1 MNKPKLD
8 YNNVSKAILQKCN
21 QLLLNVDVNTV
32 SDAFDAVSEIVEIA
46 IEKYSF
52 DVSDYWKVENT
63 DADIERQI
71 RFTDINEGYEILVKK
86 WVKQNPFKA
95 ELPDV
100 PMDTSEP
107 YEEYVKK
114 LRMKAFTVGT
124 AGTVAIGTAYAY
136 ILFMI
141 KRVSSEGTVAIGT
154 AYAINSSH
162 AKGWLIF
169 GNPIVAI
176 AAELIGIAL
185 IYTTV
190 KYKENAK
197 RQEIERQLRELEE
210 KQKDYKAHLIETLTV
225 AAEYWLKNA
234 ESYSDNII
242 KTF

>member
-8 YNNVSKAILQKCN
+8 YNNVSEAILQKCN

-63 DADIERQI
+63 NADIERKI

-114 LRMKAFTVGT
+114 LRMKAF
-124 AGTVAIGTAYAY
+124 AIGTA
-136 ILFMI
+136 
-141 KRVSSEGTVAIGT
+141 GTVAIGT

-210 KQKDYKAHLIETLTV
+210 KQKDYKAHLIETLAV

>member
-8 YNNVSKAILQKCN
+8 YNNISEAISQKCN

-32 SDAFDAVSEIVEIA
+32 SDAFDVVREIVEIA
-46 IEKYSF
+46 IERYSF
-52 DVSDYWKVENT
+52 SVSDYWKEENA
-63 DADIERQI
+63 DIDIERKI

-86 WVKQNPFKA
+86 WVQQNPFKT

-100 PMDTSEP
+100 PKDTSEP

-114 LRMKAFTVGT
+114 LRKKALAIGA
-124 AGTVAIGTAYAY
+124 AGTIAIGTAYA
-136 ILFMI
+136 
-141 KRVSSEGTVAIGT
+141 V
-154 AYAINSSH
+154 NSSQ

-169 GNPIVAI
+169 GNPIIAI
-176 AAELIGIAL
+176 ATELIGIVL

-190 KYKENAK
+190 KNKENAK

-210 KQKDYKAHLIETLTV
+210 KLKDYKAHLIETLTI
-225 AAEYWLKNA
+225 AAELYLKKA
-234 ESYSDNII
+234 EAYSDNII

>member
-8 YNNVSKAILQKCN
+8 YNNISEAISQKCN

-32 SDAFDAVSEIVEIA
+32 SDAFDVVREIVEIA
-46 IEKYSF
+46 IERYSF
-52 DVSDYWKVENT
+52 SVSDYWKEEN
-63 DADIERQI
+63 ADIDIECKI

-86 WVKQNPFKA
+86 WVQQNPFKT

-100 PMDTSEP
+100 PKDTSEP

-114 LRMKAFTVGT
+114 LRKKALAIGA
-124 AGTVAIGTAYAY
+124 AGTIAIGTAYA
-136 ILFMI
+136 
-141 KRVSSEGTVAIGT
+141 V
-154 AYAINSSH
+154 NSSQ

-169 GNPIVAI
+169 GNPIIAI
-176 AAELIGIAL
+176 ATELIGIVL

-190 KYKENAK
+190 KNKENAK

-210 KQKDYKAHLIETLTV
+210 KQKDYKAHLIETLTI
-225 AAEYWLKNA
+225 AAELYLKKA
-234 ESYSDNII
+234 EAYSDNII

>member
-8 YNNVSKAILQKCN
+8 YNNVSEAILQKCN

-63 DADIERQI
+63 DADIERKI

-114 LRMKAFTVGT
+114 LRMKAF
-124 AGTVAIGTAYAY
+124 AIGTA
-136 ILFMI
+136 
-141 KRVSSEGTVAIGT
+141 GTVAIGT

-210 KQKDYKAHLIETLTV
+210 KQKDYKAHLIEILTV

>member
-8 YNNVSKAILQKCN
+8 YNNISEAISQKCN

-32 SDAFDAVSEIVEIA
+32 SDAFDVVREIVEIA
-46 IEKYSF
+46 IERYSF
-52 DVSDYWKVENT
+52 SVSDYWKEENA
-63 DADIERQI
+63 DIDIERKI

-86 WVKQNPFKA
+86 WVQQNPFKT

-100 PMDTSEP
+100 PKDTSEP

-114 LRMKAFTVGT
+114 LRKKALAIGA
-124 AGTVAIGTAYAY
+124 AGTIAIGTAYA
-136 ILFMI
+136 
-141 KRVSSEGTVAIGT
+141 V
-154 AYAINSSH
+154 NSSQ

-169 GNPIVAI
+169 GNPIIAI
-176 AAELIGIAL
+176 ATELIGIVL

-190 KYKENAK
+190 KNKENAK

-210 KQKDYKAHLIETLTV
+210 KQKDYKAHLIETLTI
-225 AAEYWLKNA
+225 AAELYLKKA
-234 ESYSDNII
+234 EAYSDNIL

>member
-8 YNNVSKAILQKCN
+8 YNNVSEAILQKCN

-63 DADIERQI
+63 DADIERKI

-114 LRMKAFTVGT
+114 LRMKAF
-124 AGTVAIGTAYAY
+124 AIGTT
-136 ILFMI
+136 
-141 KRVSSEGTVAIGT
+141 GTVAIGT

>member
-8 YNNVSKAILQKCN
+8 YNNISEAISQKCN

-32 SDAFDAVSEIVEIA
+32 SDAFDVVREIVEIA
-46 IEKYSF
+46 IERYSF
-52 DVSDYWKVENT
+52 SVSDYWKEENA
-63 DADIERQI
+63 DIDIERKI

-86 WVKQNPFKA
+86 WVQQNPFKT

-100 PMDTSEP
+100 PKDTSEP

-114 LRMKAFTVGT
+114 LRKKALAIGA
-124 AGTVAIGTAYAY
+124 AGTIAIGTAYA
-136 ILFMI
+136 
-141 KRVSSEGTVAIGT
+141 V
-154 AYAINSSH
+154 NSSQ

-169 GNPIVAI
+169 GNPIIAI
-176 AAELIGIAL
+176 ATELIGIVL

-190 KYKENAK
+190 KNKENAK

-210 KQKDYKAHLIETLTV
+210 KQKDYKAHLIETLTI
-225 AAEYWLKNA
+225 AAELYLKKA
-234 ESYSDNII
+234 EAYSDNII

>member
-8 YNNVSKAILQKCN
+8 YNNISEAISQKCN

-32 SDAFDAVSEIVEIA
+32 SDAFDVVREIVEIA
-46 IEKYSF
+46 IERYSF
-52 DVSDYWKVENT
+52 SVSDYWKEENA
-63 DADIERQI
+63 DIDIERKI

-86 WVKQNPFKA
+86 WVQQNPFKT

-100 PMDTSEP
+100 PKDTSEP

-114 LRMKAFTVGT
+114 LRKKALAIGA
-124 AGTVAIGTAYAY
+124 AGTIAIGTAYA
-136 ILFMI
+136 
-141 KRVSSEGTVAIGT
+141 V
-154 AYAINSSH
+154 NSSQ

-169 GNPIVAI
+169 GNPII
-176 AAELIGIAL
+176 ANATELIGIVL

-190 KYKENAK
+190 KNKENAK

-210 KQKDYKAHLIETLTV
+210 KQKDYKAHLIETLTI
-225 AAEYWLKNA
+225 AAELYLKKA
-234 ESYSDNII
+234 EAYSDNII

>member
-8 YNNVSKAILQKCN
+8 YNNVSEAILQKCN

-63 DADIERQI
+63 DADIERKI

-114 LRMKAFTVGT
+114 LRMKAF
-124 AGTVAIGTAYAY
+124 AIGTA
-136 ILFMI
+136 
-141 KRVSSEGTVAIGT
+141 GTVAIGT

>member
-1 MNKPKLD
+1 MNNPKLD
-8 YNNVSKAILQKCN
+8 YNNVSEAISRKCN

-52 DVSDYWKVENT
+52 AASDYWQEENA
-63 DADIERQI
+63 DADIERKI
-71 RFTDINEGYEILVKK
+71 RFTDVNEGYEILVKK
-86 WVKQNPFKA
+86 WVRQNPFKA
-95 ELPDV
+95 ELPNV
-100 PMDTSEP
+100 PEDASEP

-114 LRMKAFTVGT
+114 LRKKALAIGT
-124 AGTVAIGTAYAY
+124 AGTVAIGTAYA
-136 ILFMI
+136 
-141 KRVSSEGTVAIGT
+141 VNT
-154 AYAINSSH
+154 SH

-197 RQEIERQLRELEE
+197 RQETERQLRELEK

-225 AAEYWLKNA
+225 AAELWLKKA
-234 ESYSDNII
+234 ETYSDNII

>member
-8 YNNVSKAILQKCN
+8 YNNISEVISQKCN

-32 SDAFDAVSEIVEIA
+32 SDAFDVVREIVEIA
-46 IEKYSF
+46 IERYSF
-52 DVSDYWKVENT
+52 SVSDYWKEENA
-63 DADIERQI
+63 DIDIERKI

-86 WVKQNPFKA
+86 WVQQNPFKT

-100 PMDTSEP
+100 PKDTSEP

-114 LRMKAFTVGT
+114 LRKKALAIGA
-124 AGTVAIGTAYAY
+124 AGTIAIGTAYA
-136 ILFMI
+136 
-141 KRVSSEGTVAIGT
+141 V
-154 AYAINSSH
+154 NSSQ

-169 GNPIVAI
+169 GNPIIAI
-176 AAELIGIAL
+176 ATELIGIVL

-190 KYKENAK
+190 KNKENAK

-210 KQKDYKAHLIETLTV
+210 KQKDYKAHLIETLTI
-225 AAEYWLKNA
+225 AAELYLKKA
-234 ESYSDNII
+234 EAYSDNII

>member
-1 MNKPKLD
+1 MLIMNKPKLD
-8 YNNVSKAILQKCN
+8 YNNVSEAILQKCN

-63 DADIERQI
+63 DADIERKI

-114 LRMKAFTVGT
+114 LRMKAF
-124 AGTVAIGTAYAY
+124 AIGTA
-136 ILFMI
+136 
-141 KRVSSEGTVAIGT
+141 GTVAIGT

>member
-8 YNNVSKAILQKCN
+8 YNNVSEAILQKCN

-63 DADIERQI
+63 DADIERKI

-114 LRMKAFTVGT
+114 LRKKALAIGVT
-124 AGTVAIGTAYAY
+124 GTVAIGTAYA
-136 ILFMI
+136 
-141 KRVSSEGTVAIGT
+141 V
-154 AYAINSSH
+154 NSSQ

-169 GNPIVAI
+169 GNPIIAI
-176 AAELIGIAL
+176 AAELIGIVL
-185 IYTTV
+185 IYTTI
-190 KYKENAK
+190 KNKENAK
-197 RQEIERQLRELEE
+197 RQEIEQQLRELEE

-225 AAEYWLKNA
+225 AAELWLKKA
-234 ESYSDNII
+234 VAYSDNII

>member
-8 YNNVSKAILQKCN
+8 YNNISEAISQKCN

-32 SDAFDAVSEIVEIA
+32 SDAFDVVREIVEIA
-46 IEKYSF
+46 IERYSF
-52 DVSDYWKVENT
+52 SVSDYWKEENA
-63 DADIERQI
+63 DIDIERKI

-86 WVKQNPFKA
+86 WVQQNPFKT

-100 PMDTSEP
+100 HKDTSEP

-114 LRMKAFTVGT
+114 LRKKALAIGA
-124 AGTVAIGTAYAY
+124 AGTIAIGTAYA
-136 ILFMI
+136 
-141 KRVSSEGTVAIGT
+141 V
-154 AYAINSSH
+154 NSSQ

-169 GNPIVAI
+169 GNPIIAI
-176 AAELIGIAL
+176 ATELIGIVL

-190 KYKENAK
+190 KNKENAK

-210 KQKDYKAHLIETLTV
+210 KQKDYKAHLIETLTI
-225 AAEYWLKNA
+225 AAELYLKKA
-234 ESYSDNII
+234 EAYSDNII

>member
-8 YNNVSKAILQKCN
+8 YNNVSEAILQKCN

-63 DADIERQI
+63 DADIERKI

-114 LRMKAFTVGT
+114 LRMKAFAIGT
-124 AGTVAIGTAYAY
+124 AGTVAIGT
-136 ILFMI
+136 
-141 KRVSSEGTVAIGT
+141 V
-154 AYAINSSH
+154 YAINSSH